1 MNQKQV
7 KKIKKLLKQTSVDGQ
22 FDQVRYNSIK
32 KNWDKI
38 PHNEKQKL
46 METLENA
53 AKFISDNNQSNP

>member
-1 MNQKQV
+1 MNQKQS
-7 KKIKKLLKQTSVDGQ
+7 KKIRKLLRQTASNGEL
-22 FDQVRYNSIK
+22 DQSRYNNIK

-38 PHNEKQKL
+38 PHNEKKRL